1 MLFSYIA
8 PIGAKSFMCCFFY
21 KYSAPL
27 ELKIM
32 ILLGF
37 YKKPTPENFS
47 KGGIVNPLSIG
58 FCKLMGKD

>member
-8 PIGAKSFMCCFFY
+8 PIGAKSFVCCFFY

-37 YKKPTPENFS
+37 YKKPTLENFQKGGSVIPFS
-47 KGGIVNPLSIG
+47 KGESEGI
-58 FCKLMGKD
+58 